1 LKAKQPL
8 ALICPLDWGL
18 GHASRIIP
26 LIRQYIGNNYRVVIG
41 GSGKSIELLR
51 TLFPSLSFIGI
62 PAPSIRYSKDSRF
75 LLLKLFLDLPVL
87 ITSVFREH
95 FFIRKLIGKI
105 YFDRI
110 ISDNR
115 YGLFSKKV
123 HSVLITHQISPVLPS
138 YIRWMEFPLYLIIRR
153 LIMNF
158 NECLI
163 PDFNDPL
170 LNLSGKLSH
179 RFALPENTRFVGV
192 LSRFNKELVVDSLI
206 PFEKYELVMIA
217 SGPEPQLTLFCQ
229 LLVQQVKKLQCKA
242 ILITGLCQNKDIYQ
256 SHAPATLTIVPH
268 LEPDHFLATLL
279 HAGIIVCRAGYSNI
293 MDLTAIGRSAVLV
306 PTPGQPEQEYLA
318 EYLTDNGLFKTTS
331 QESLDLGRILNQ
343 ESFNGSEFLTHSGN
357 RNV

>member
-1 LKAKQPL
+1 
-8 ALICPLDWGL
+8 
-18 GHASRIIP
+18 
-26 LIRQYIGNNYRVVIG
+26 
-41 GSGKSIELLR
+41 
-51 TLFPSLSFIGI
+51 
-62 PAPSIRYSKDSRF
+62 
-75 LLLKLFLDLPVL
+75 
-87 ITSVFREH
+87 
-95 FFIRKLIGKI
+95 
-105 YFDRI
+105 
-110 ISDNR
+110 
-115 YGLFSKKV
+115 
-123 HSVLITHQISPVLPS
+123 
-138 YIRWMEFPLYLIIRR
+138 
-153 LIMNF
+153 MNF

-279 HAGIIVCRAGYSNI
+279 HAGIIVCRAGYSTI

-331 QESLDLGRILNQ
+331 QESMDLGRILNQ